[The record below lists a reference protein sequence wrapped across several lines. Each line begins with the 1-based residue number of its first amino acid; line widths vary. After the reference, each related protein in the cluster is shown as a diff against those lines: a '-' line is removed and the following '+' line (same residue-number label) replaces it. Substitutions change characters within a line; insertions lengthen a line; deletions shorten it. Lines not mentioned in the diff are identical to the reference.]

1 MKSNTTGNYIIAIE
15 GTSEEIQLEKVNER
29 LRTQTI
35 KLVGQRIDLRS
46 GVYLAMLKDKNLAE
60 LICHS
65 AEYYKSVNQ
74 NSISPLN
81 TPKDVKETTPTSK
94 NPRRNTPAKRKG

>member
-1 MKSNTTGNYIIAIE
+1 MKSNTTGNYLIAIE

-35 KLVGQRIDLRS
+35 KLVGQRVDLRA
-46 GVYLAMLKDKNLAE
+46 GIYHAMVKDKNFAE

-65 AEYYKSVNQ
+65 AEYYKSVNP
-74 NSISPLN
+74 NSISPLK
-81 TPKDVKETTPTSK
+81 TPDVKETTPTAKS
-94 NPRRNTPAKRKG
+94 PRRKTPAKRKG

>member
-1 MKSNTTGNYIIAIE
+1 MKSNTTGNYLIAIE

-35 KLVGQRIDLRS
+35 KLVGQRVDLRA
-46 GVYLAMLKDKNLAE
+46 GIYHAMIKDKNFAE

-65 AEYYKSVNQ
+65 AEYYKSVNP
-74 NSISPLN
+74 NSISPLK
-81 TPKDVKETTPTSK
+81 TPDVKETTPTAKS
-94 NPRRNTPAKRKG
+94 PRRNTPAKRKG

>member
-1 MKSNTTGNYIIAIE
+1 MKSNTTGNYVIAIE

-35 KLVGQRIDLRS
+35 KLVGQRVDLRA
-46 GVYLAMLKDKNLAE
+46 GIYHAMLKDKNLAE

-65 AEYYKSVNQ
+65 AEYYKSVNP
-74 NSISPLN
+74 NSISPLK
-81 TPKDVKETTPTSK
+81 TPDVKETTPTQK
-94 NPRRNTPAKRKG
+94 TPRRNTPTKRKG

>member
-1 MKSNTTGNYIIAIE
+1 MKSNTTGNYVIAIE

-35 KLVGQRIDLRS
+35 KLVGQRVDLRA
-46 GVYLAMLKDKNLAE
+46 GIYHAMLKDKNLAE

-65 AEYYKSVNQ
+65 AEYYKSVNP

-81 TPKDVKETTPTSK
+81 TPNVKETTPTPK
-94 NPRRNTPAKRKG
+94 TPRRNTPAKRKG

>member
-1 MKSNTTGNYIIAIE
+1 MKSNTTGNYLIAIE

-35 KLVGQRIDLRS
+35 KLVGQRVDLRA
-46 GVYLAMLKDKNLAE
+46 GIYHAMIKDKNFAE

-65 AEYYKSVNQ
+65 AEYYKSVNP
-74 NSISPLN
+74 NSISPLK
-81 TPKDVKETTPTSK
+81 TPDVKETTPITK
-94 NPRRNTPAKRKG
+94 TPRRNTPTKRKG